1 MDVHDPLKETKME
14 NNNSLSCWNCKK
26 TIEHVGMNCPHCN
39 VFIDKEMIDR
49 IAAGGITK
57 IPSGGLQ
64 PGIVFDERYEI
75 IKPLGRGGMGVVYK
89 AHDNF
94 MDRDVALKLIPR
106 ELSMDPKAIS
116 DLKRETA
123 LALDLTHEHI
133 VRFYNL
139 DTWESYT
146 FVTMEYVQCGTL
158 SHLMVEK
165 GGSLSLNEALPL
177 LTQIGQALDYAH
189 GKNPPVVHLDLKPLN
204 ILLTVDGYAKI
215 TDFGLARVLRDLATR
230 VSAWEAA
237 GSLAYMAPEQIR
249 GKGIGT
255 WTDVYALAAVAYELL
270 SGHPPFYTGD
280 LRWQIMHEEVDP
292 ILNMPEHVNRAL
304 LIGLAK
310 EISLRPK
317 TAGEFV
323 KMISNEIPVPD
334 IYGKTAPGNEEVA
347 EEADAE
353 TEESSVWKEEWFENF
368 VADAEKKSPESSKK
382 PIFVYGIIAFL
393 CLLVVAQLSWILYSQ
408 NYITLRTVDRLI
420 SFVMP
425 EQKEPK
431 TPDREIL
438 PADHQKAVSVTGTEA
453 GKKTSFKIPVHE
465 EKAADS
471 PAVGGVSLATTP
483 PGAMVRIDDREQLI
497 APVVVS
503 DLPEGS
509 HIIKVSK
516 EGFAPWQGKVLVQSS
531 QVLELQIDLSPMS
544 GAISIDSQPAEAVV
558 FIGGNQAGITPLVLD
573 QEPAGE
579 LIVELQKERY
589 ETWKKTFDI
598 QPGKGIAINATLT
611 LLPGKLRITSSPK
624 SADVYI
630 AGNMIGKTPL
640 AMDKIREEEVLVEVR
655 KSCYDSVKKTVVISP
670 GKEAEVDFILK
681 PSCGDLVVKSLPEGA
696 AWFLNGELKGKTPG
710 KAVSLEKGVYKIKV
724 AKENYADWEVDVTVN
739 PQKNKPVIA
748 ALDPIA
754 ELDENLYLDPVTEME
769 FLWVEK
775 GCFQMGSIPED
786 PDRSS
791 DESPVHEVCLDG
803 FWMGKYEV
811 TQRQWVKIIG
821 KNPSSFQNGLDYPVE
836 NVSWNDT
843 QTFLA
848 KLNELNQG
856 KAVYRLATEAEWEYA
871 CRSGGKSEKYAGS
884 DNPDLVAWYKNNS
897 MGTTHPV
904 GKKKPNGLGVFDMSG
919 NVFEWV
925 EDVYLADAY
934 LRHKSSNPIYKGE
947 GAYRVCRGGSWL
959 LGSKES
965 RSANRSYYFATSRN
979 YNLGFRVVRNP

>member
-1 MDVHDPLKETKME
+1 MAVLDPLKEKEME
-14 NNNSLSCWNCKK
+14 NHNSLSCWNCKK

-57 IPSGGLQ
+57 ISSGGLQ

-89 AHDNF
+89 AHDKY
-94 MDRDVALKLIPR
+94 MDRDVALKLIPS
-106 ELSMDPKAIS
+106 ELSMDPKAVS

-292 ILNMPEHVNRAL
+292 ILDMPEHVNRAL

-310 EISLRPK
+310 ESSLRPK

-334 IYGKTAPGNEEVA
+334 IYGKTASVSQEFSG
-347 EEADAE
+347 EADEE
-353 TEESSVWKEEWFENF
+353 TGESSVWKEEWFENF
-368 VADAEKKSPESSKK
+368 VADEGKKPPESAGK
-382 PIFVYGIIAFL
+382 PVFVFGIIAFL
-393 CLLVVAQLSWILYSQ
+393 CLLVLGQLGWILYSQ
-408 NYITLRTVDRLI
+408 NYINGRIVDRLI
-420 SFVMP
+420 SVFKP
-425 EQKEPK
+425 EKQEPG
-431 TPDREIL
+431 TSDRKIL
-438 PADHQKAVSVTGTEA
+438 PADHPQSVSVAVTKAE
-453 GKKTSFKIPVHE
+453 KNTSFKIPIHE
-465 EKAADS
+465 EKAVDS
-471 PAVGGVSLATTP
+471 PAVGGLSLATTP
-483 PGAMVRIDDREQLI
+483 TGAMVQIDDREQQLS
-497 APVVVS
+497 PVVVS

-509 HIIKVSK
+509 HTVKVSK
-516 EGFAPWQGKVLVQSS
+516 QGFAPWQGKVLVQSS

-544 GAISIDSQPAEAVV
+544 GFISIDSLPAEAAV
-558 FIGGNQAGITPLVLD
+558 FIGGNPVGMTPLVLD
-573 QEPAGE
+573 QETAGE
-579 LIVELQKERY
+579 LIVELKKEGY

-598 QPGKGIAINATLT
+598 QPGKEMAINATLT

-630 AGNMIGKTPL
+630 SGNPVGKTPVAL
-640 AMDKIREEEVLVEVR
+640 DKISEEKVIVEVR
-655 KSCYDSVKKTVVISP
+655 KSCYDSAKKTVAISP
-670 GKEAEVDFILK
+670 GKEAEADFVLK

-696 AWFLNGELKGKTPG
+696 EWFLNGERKGKTPG
-710 KAVSLEKGVYKIKV
+710 KAGSLEKGVYKIKV
-724 AKENYADWEVDVTVN
+724 AKEKYADWEVDVTVS

-748 ALDPIA
+748 TLDPIA
-754 ELDENLYLDPVTEME
+754 EMDENLYIDPVTEME
-769 FLWVEK
+769 FVWVEK

-803 FWMGKYEV
+803 FWIGKYEV

-821 KNPSSFQNGLDYPVE
+821 ENPSSFQNGLDYPVE
-836 NVSWNDT
+836 NISWNDT
-843 QTFLA
+843 QIFLSR
-848 KLNELNQG
+848 LNELNQG
-856 KAVYRLATEAEWEYA
+856 KASYRLATEAEWEYV
-871 CRSGGKSEKYAGS
+871 CRSGGKSEKYAGGE
-884 DNPDLVAWYKNNS
+884 NPDLVSWYKDNS
-897 MGTTHPV
+897 MGATHPV

-934 LRHKSSNPIYKGE
+934 LRHKPSNPTYKGE
-947 GAYRVCRGGSWL
+947 GSYRVCRGGSWL

-965 RSANRSYYFATSRN
+965 RSVNRSYYFTTSRN